1 MNYIKFLRQYVG
13 HEPILTAGVGLFV
26 FNENKEVLMQLRT
39 DYNQWGFP
47 GGAMELGESF
57 EQTAKR
63 ELKEETSLDIIEMK
77 MIKILSGEDTYR
89 EYPNGDKLYD
99 ITAIFV
105 VTKYMGNVKVN
116 DTESKKF
123 EWFDVNNLPENMTN
137 HTKKILNKY
146 SNILNDIVLELWII
160 FVQVYILK
168 SEEDNMNNKY
178 DFFIAG
184 RARNKEN
191 ILKICDLF
199 DKYKIS
205 YYCFLKNE
213 DNWGYGNKNQTPE
226 EKQKEFESL
235 SLKSDIVLNLFHN
248 DLEGEKKSKNLL
260 LVLPAGKAAHIESGI
275 AYGLGKKCYAI
286 GEYDATDTL
295 YNIFDE
301 IFINETELEEFLKK
315 YSKNWIKSFSI
326 GM

>member
-1 MNYIKFLRQYVG
+1 
-13 HEPILTAGVGLFV
+13 
-26 FNENKEVLMQLRT
+26 
-39 DYNQWGFP
+39 
-47 GGAMELGESF
+47 
-57 EQTAKR
+57 
-63 ELKEETSLDIIEMK
+63 
-77 MIKILSGEDTYR
+77 
-89 EYPNGDKLYD
+89 
-99 ITAIFV
+99 
-105 VTKYMGNVKVN
+105 
-116 DTESKKF
+116 
-123 EWFDVNNLPENMTN
+123 
-137 HTKKILNKY
+137 
-146 SNILNDIVLELWII
+146 
-160 FVQVYILK
+160 
-168 SEEDNMNNKY
+168 MNNKY

-213 DNWGYGNKNQTPE
+213 DNWGYENKNQTPE

-235 SLKSDIVLNLFHN
+235 SLKSDIILNLFHN
-248 DLEGEKKSKNLL
+248 DLEGEKNSKNLL

-315 YSKNWIKSFSI
+315 YSKSN
-326 GM
+326 